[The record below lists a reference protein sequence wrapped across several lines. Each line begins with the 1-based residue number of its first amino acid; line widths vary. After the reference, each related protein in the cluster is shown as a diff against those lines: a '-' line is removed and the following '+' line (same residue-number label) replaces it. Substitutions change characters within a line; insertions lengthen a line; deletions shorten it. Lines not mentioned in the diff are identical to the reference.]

1 MSEAIQKEEVAPVAQ
16 PAKPSKTETGY
27 YRWLNSPS
35 TRLILSDHAIVW
47 RENVPVI
54 ERHPEA
60 KLYSPMLG
68 MGKVTASKGWPVA
81 NGINGLSVVFGGR
94 GAGKSEFVARKVGA
108 DVIIRVGEPPEMYDN
123 LPNVLHF
130 EGFLESFMRAV
141 YLAKKGKRVAIDGAR
156 QLMLATGGAAMT
168 GGVSSAIL
176 SALTNLSIFC
186 AREEVHVVLSVNP
199 MVDEDKES
207 ELFQKLTA
215 SATGGWHLVRGD
227 VVSESH
233 RLITGRTFNGAVS
246 GNDAEVAQQSAQGT
260 LYGHAA
266 FGVDGQDALSN
277 LEAFSN
283 GFTSSNVNP
292 EDEVGPRKGSR
303 IVFSDKE

>member
-1 MSEAIQKEEVAPVAQ
+1 MSEEVQKEAGPVTQ
-16 PAKPSKTETGY
+16 PKKPSKSETGY

-35 TRLILSDHAIVW
+35 TRLILSDHVITW
-47 RENVPVI
+47 EDDVPEI

-60 KLYSPMLG
+60 RLYAPMLG

-108 DVIIRVGEPPEMYDN
+108 DIIIRVGEPPEMYDN

-156 QLMLATGGAAMT
+156 QLMLATGGAAMS

-199 MVDEDKES
+199 MVDEDKET

-215 SATGGWHLVRGD
+215 SSTGGWHLVRGD
-227 VVSESH
+227 VISESH
-233 RLITGRTFNGAVS
+233 RLITGRTFNGTVS
-246 GNDAEVAQQSAQGT
+246 GDDKEFEQQGAQGT

-266 FGVDGQDALSN
+266 FGVDGQDALAN
-277 LEAFSN
+277 LSAFNN
-283 GFTSSNVNP
+283 GFESSSADP
-292 EDEVGPRKGSR
+292 EDETGPRKGSR

>member
-1 MSEAIQKEEVAPVAQ
+1 MSEEIQKEAAPAT
-16 PAKPSKTETGY
+16 PAGKPSKSETGY

-35 TRLILSDHAIVW
+35 TRLILSDHVVVW
-47 RENVPVI
+47 KDNNPEI

-60 KLYSPMLG
+60 RLYSPMLG
-68 MGKVTASKGWPVA
+68 MGKVTESNGWPVSG
-81 NGINGLSVVFGGR
+81 GINGLSVVYGGR
-94 GAGKSEFVARKVGA
+94 GAGKSEFIARKVGA

-123 LPNVLHF
+123 LSNVLHF
-130 EGFLESFMRAV
+130 EGFLESFVRAV

-156 QLMLATGGAAMT
+156 QLMLATGGAAMS

-186 AREEVHVVLSVNP
+186 AREQVHIVLSVNP
-199 MVDEDKES
+199 MVDEDKEA

-215 SATGGWHLVRGD
+215 SATGGWHLIRGE
-227 VVSESH
+227 VISESH
-233 RLITGRTFNGAVS
+233 RLITGRTFSGLVS
-246 GNDAEVAQQSAQGT
+246 GDESDSEHPGAQGT

-266 FGVDGQDALSN
+266 FGVDGQDVMSN
-277 LEAFSN
+277 LNAFSN
-283 GFTSSNVNP
+283 GFEPGSANP
-292 EDEVGPRKGSR
+292 ENEVGPRKGSR

>member
-1 MSEAIQKEEVAPVAQ
+1 MSDEIVKPAPLVVTGG
-16 PAKPSKTETGY
+16 KPSKAETGY
-27 YRWLNSPS
+27 YRWLNAAS
-35 TRLILSDHAIVW
+35 TRLILSDHTIVW
-47 RENVPVI
+47 EDGVPDI

-60 KLYSPMLG
+60 RLYSPMLG
-68 MGKVTASKGWPVA
+68 MGKVTASKGWPIA
-81 NGINGLSVVFGGR
+81 DGINGLSVVFGGR
-94 GAGKSEFVARKVGA
+94 GAGKSEFIARKVGA
-108 DVIIRVGEPPEMYDN
+108 DIVIRVGEPPEMYDN

-199 MVDEDKES
+199 MVDEDKET

-215 SATGGWHLVRGD
+215 SATGGWHLSRGD
-227 VVSESH
+227 ILAESH
-233 RLITGRTFNGAVS
+233 RLITGRTFNGSRPGVEGDAVLE
-246 GNDAEVAQQSAQGT
+246 GAQGT

-266 FGVDGQDALSN
+266 FGVDGEDALAN
-277 LEAFSN
+277 LHAFSN
-283 GFTSSNVNP
+283 GAETGSSDP